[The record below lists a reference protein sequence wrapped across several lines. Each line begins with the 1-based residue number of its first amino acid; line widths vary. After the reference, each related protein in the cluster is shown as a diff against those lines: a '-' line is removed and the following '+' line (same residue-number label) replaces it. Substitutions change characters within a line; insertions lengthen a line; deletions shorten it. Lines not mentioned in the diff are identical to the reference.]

1 MMPTTQ
7 SILNDIDLRY
17 RNTFTTSQKLVWM
30 NEEQQELFET
40 LELDAPPINFPLQTD
55 VQFYVIPTG
64 IDIDKIK
71 TVTIQIN
78 DDATFPDFSELPF
91 KRNDDRQ
98 YTTGTE
104 LYYTIV
110 GDSFFIPIG
119 AVDDRQ
125 VYVYMD
131 SNPAEITTA
140 NLGSSPDL
148 PTKFQELLKLGTLK
162 RIAGARKDIQ
172 MYNNYSADYEQKIAD
187 VLWNRKL
194 SEPEFT
200 QPVDGNYKPSWQT
213 SYWGYG
219 WSWRD

>member
-1 MMPTTQ
+1 MASSQ
-7 SILNDIDLRY
+7 SILDDINLRY
-17 RNTFTTSQKLVWM
+17 RNTFTTSQILVWM

-55 VQFYVIPTG
+55 VQFYAIPVG

-78 DDATFPDFSELPF
+78 DDPTLPDFSELPF

-98 YTTGTE
+98 YTNGTE

-119 AVDDRQ
+119 ALDDRQ

-131 SNPAEITTA
+131 SNPAEITL
-140 NLGSSPDL
+140 NLTVSPDL

-162 RIAGARKDIQ
+162 RIAGARKDTQ

-187 VLWNRKL
+187 ILWNRKL

-200 QPVDGNYKPSWQT
+200 APIDMNYKPIGCT
-213 SYWGYG
+213 G
-219 WSWRD
+219 WTFDRYIPTGL

>member
-1 MMPTTQ
+1 MVSSQ
-7 SILNDIDLRY
+7 AILDDINLRY
-17 RNTFTTSQKLVWM
+17 RNTFTTNQILVWM
-30 NEEQQELFET
+30 NEEQRELFET

-55 VQFYVIPTG
+55 VQFYAIPVG

-71 TVTIQIN
+71 TVTIQVS
-78 DDATFPDFSELPF
+78 DDATLPDFSELPF

-98 YTTGTE
+98 YTNGTE

-131 SNPAEITTA
+131 SNPAEITL
-140 NLGSSPDL
+140 NLTVSPDL

-162 RIAGARKDIQ
+162 RIAGARKDTQ
-172 MYNNYSADYEQKIAD
+172 MYNNYYADYEQKIAD
-187 VLWNRKL
+187 ILWNRKL

-200 QPVDGNYKPSWQT
+200 APIDMNYKPIGCT
-213 SYWGYG
+213 G
-219 WSWRD
+219 WTFDRYIPTGL